1 MWSIDM
7 HTNTTRNVDFI
18 INFNLRGE
26 HWVLEEI
33 RKKVERI
40 IRRRTVAVDVANS
53 FEMVGMLIEGAQ
65 STS

>member
-33 RKKVERI
+33 RKNVERI
-40 IRRRTVAVDVANS
+40 IRRTVAVDVANS
-53 FEMVGMLIEGAQ
+53 FEMVGMLVEGAQ
-65 STS
+65 SAS